1 MVVLH
6 SRRRHR
12 PNNNVWVKEET
23 MKKKT
28 NKKNTKR
35 KVRYA
40 WFNDKELERAT
51 EITVWP
57 KSFIKVGK

>member
-1 MVVLH
+1 
-6 SRRRHR
+6 
-12 PNNNVWVKEET
+12 